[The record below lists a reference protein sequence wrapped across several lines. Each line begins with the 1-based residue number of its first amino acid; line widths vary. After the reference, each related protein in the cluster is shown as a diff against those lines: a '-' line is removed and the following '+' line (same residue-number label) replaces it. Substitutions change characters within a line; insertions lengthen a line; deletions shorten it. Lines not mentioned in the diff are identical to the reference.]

1 MSRTLTEE
9 HSERLA
15 ELLIRMGVNRE
26 TRLEVL
32 VGIETPQE
40 CKAFLD
46 ILSENNYEMMS
57 EGVYQA
63 MVEALEETASL

>member
-1 MSRTLTEE
+1 
-9 HSERLA
+9 
-15 ELLIRMGVNRE
+15 MGVNRE

-46 ILSENNYEMMS
+46 ILSESNYEITS
-57 EGVYQA
+57 EEVYQA
-63 MVEALEETASL
+63 MVEALEETVDL